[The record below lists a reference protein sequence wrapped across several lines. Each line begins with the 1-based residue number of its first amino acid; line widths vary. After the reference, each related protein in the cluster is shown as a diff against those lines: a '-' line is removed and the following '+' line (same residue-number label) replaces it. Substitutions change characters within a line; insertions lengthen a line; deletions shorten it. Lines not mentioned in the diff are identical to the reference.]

1 MELKIVIEDTMKLKL
16 GVNIIDVLVEWVKG
30 FFLFDIILKQ
40 INIPYEF
47 KEGDLVPFDQIL
59 RLFSFGVEI
68 LYFIFYLKFVM

>member
-1 MELKIVIEDTMKLKL
+1 MELKVVIEDTMKLKL
-16 GVNIIDVLVEWVKG
+16 GVNIIDVLVKWVKG